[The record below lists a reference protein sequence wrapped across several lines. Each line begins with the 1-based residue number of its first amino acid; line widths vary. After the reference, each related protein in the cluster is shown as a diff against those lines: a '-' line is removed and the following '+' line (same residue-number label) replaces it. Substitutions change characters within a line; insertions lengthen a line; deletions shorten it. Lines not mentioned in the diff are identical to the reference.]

1 MEETKNKSSPV
12 IRLTNVRKE
21 YVVGDS
27 HIHALDGVSL
37 TVSPGE
43 FVCISGRSGSGKST
57 MLNML
62 AGLEKPTSGEIVI
75 LDKHIENMSESA
87 RIRFRRQYIGFVFQ
101 SYNLMPQYTAV
112 ENVELPLMLRGVG
125 RRERRRQALAV
136 MEQVGIVSHAEH
148 KPSELS
154 GGQQQRVGIARALI
168 TKPPI
173 VFADELTGNL
183 DTKTSA
189 EIMDLL
195 TRLFRSSG
203 TTFLLVSHD
212 PDMSRYTDR
221 TIHLLDGKI
230 ISEEKNQSVRRARG
244 RKFKEGA
251 RNWCCF
257 CCLRPSCARRR
268 WRSTRSS
275 CTGSGISAGSVW
287 RATAF

>member
-1 MEETKNKSSPV
+1 MEETKNKAAPV
-12 IRLTNVRKE
+12 IRLQDVRKE

-125 RRERRRQALAV
+125 RKERRRQALAV

-195 TRLFRSSG
+195 TGLFRSSG

-230 ISEEKNQSVRRARG
+230 ISEEKNQSVRR
-244 RKFKEGA
+244 
-251 RNWCCF
+251 
-257 CCLRPSCARRR
+257 
-268 WRSTRSS
+268 
-275 CTGSGISAGSVW
+275 
-287 RATAF
+287 

>member
-1 MEETKNKSSPV
+1 MEETKNRAAPV
-12 IRLTNVRKE
+12 IRLQDVRKE

-62 AGLEKPTSGEIVI
+62 AGLEKPTSGEIII

-112 ENVELPLMLRGVG
+112 ENVELPLMLRGIG
-125 RRERRRQALAV
+125 KRERRKQALAV

-173 VFADELTGNL
+173 IFADELTGNL

-203 TTFLLVSHD
+203 TTFMLVSHD

-230 ISEEKNQSVRRARG
+230 ISEETNQSVRR
-244 RKFKEGA
+244 
-251 RNWCCF
+251 
-257 CCLRPSCARRR
+257 
-268 WRSTRSS
+268 
-275 CTGSGISAGSVW
+275 
-287 RATAF
+287 

>member
-1 MEETKNKSSPV
+1 MEETKNKAAPV
-12 IRLTNVRKE
+12 IRLQDVRKE

-195 TRLFRSSG
+195 TGLFRSSG
-203 TTFLLVSHD
+203 TTFMLVSHD
-212 PDMSRYTDR
+212 PDMSQYTDR
-221 TIHLLDGKI
+221 TIHLLDGRI
-230 ISEEKNQSVRRARG
+230 ISEETNQSVRR
-244 RKFKEGA
+244 
-251 RNWCCF
+251 
-257 CCLRPSCARRR
+257 
-268 WRSTRSS
+268 
-275 CTGSGISAGSVW
+275 
-287 RATAF
+287 

>member
-1 MEETKNKSSPV
+1 MEETKNKAAPV
-12 IRLTNVRKE
+12 IRLQDVRKE

-112 ENVELPLMLRGVG
+112 ENVELPLMLRGIG
-125 RRERRRQALAV
+125 KRERRKQALAV

-195 TRLFRSSG
+195 TGLFRSSG
-203 TTFLLVSHD
+203 TTFMLVSHD
-212 PDMSRYTDR
+212 PDMSQYTDR

-230 ISEEKNQSVRRARG
+230 ISEEKNQSVRR
-244 RKFKEGA
+244 
-251 RNWCCF
+251 
-257 CCLRPSCARRR
+257 
-268 WRSTRSS
+268 
-275 CTGSGISAGSVW
+275 
-287 RATAF
+287 

>member
-1 MEETKNKSSPV
+1 MEETKNKAAPV
-12 IRLTNVRKE
+12 IRLQDVRKE
-21 YVVGDS
+21 YIVGDS

-125 RRERRRQALAV
+125 RKERRRQALAV

-195 TRLFRSSG
+195 TGLFRSSG
-203 TTFLLVSHD
+203 TTFMLVSHD

-230 ISEEKNQSVRRARG
+230 ISEETNQSVRR
-244 RKFKEGA
+244 
-251 RNWCCF
+251 
-257 CCLRPSCARRR
+257 
-268 WRSTRSS
+268 
-275 CTGSGISAGSVW
+275 
-287 RATAF
+287 

>member
-1 MEETKNKSSPV
+1 MEETKNKAAPV
-12 IRLTNVRKE
+12 IRLQDVRKE

-37 TVSPGE
+37 SVSPGE

-75 LDKHIENMSESA
+75 LDKHIENMSEGA

-112 ENVELPLMLRGVG
+112 ENVELPLMLRGIG
-125 RRERRRQALAV
+125 KRERRKQALAV

-195 TRLFRSSG
+195 TELFRAGG

-230 ISEEKNQSVRRARG
+230 ISEEKNQSVRR
-244 RKFKEGA
+244 
-251 RNWCCF
+251 
-257 CCLRPSCARRR
+257 
-268 WRSTRSS
+268 
-275 CTGSGISAGSVW
+275 
-287 RATAF
+287 

>member
-1 MEETKNKSSPV
+1 MEETKNRAAPV
-12 IRLTNVRKE
+12 IRLRDVRKE

-27 HIHALDGVSL
+27 HIHALDSVSL

-75 LDKHIENMSESA
+75 LDKHIESMSESA

-125 RRERRRQALAV
+125 RKERRRQALAV

-195 TRLFRSSG
+195 TGLFRSSG

-230 ISEEKNQSVRRARG
+230 ISEETNQSVRR
-244 RKFKEGA
+244 
-251 RNWCCF
+251 
-257 CCLRPSCARRR
+257 
-268 WRSTRSS
+268 
-275 CTGSGISAGSVW
+275 
-287 RATAF
+287 

>member
-1 MEETKNKSSPV
+1 MEETKNKAAPV
-12 IRLTNVRKE
+12 IRLQDVRKE

-112 ENVELPLMLRGVG
+112 ENVELPLMLHGIG
-125 RRERRRQALAV
+125 KRERRKQALAV

-195 TRLFRSSG
+195 TGLFRESG
-203 TTFLLVSHD
+203 TTFMLVSHD
-212 PDMSRYTDR
+212 PDMSQYTDR

-230 ISEEKNQSVRRARG
+230 ISEETNQSVRR
-244 RKFKEGA
+244 
-251 RNWCCF
+251 
-257 CCLRPSCARRR
+257 
-268 WRSTRSS
+268 
-275 CTGSGISAGSVW
+275 
-287 RATAF
+287 

>member
-1 MEETKNKSSPV
+1 MEETKNKAAPV
-12 IRLTNVRKE
+12 IRLQNVRKE

-75 LDKHIENMSESA
+75 LDKHIESMSESA

-125 RRERRRQALAV
+125 RKERRKQALAV

-195 TRLFRSSG
+195 TGLFRSSG
-203 TTFLLVSHD
+203 TTFMLVSHD
-212 PDMSRYTDR
+212 PDMSQYTDR

-230 ISEEKNQSVRRARG
+230 ISEETNQSVRR
-244 RKFKEGA
+244 
-251 RNWCCF
+251 
-257 CCLRPSCARRR
+257 
-268 WRSTRSS
+268 
-275 CTGSGISAGSVW
+275 
-287 RATAF
+287 

>member
-75 LDKHIENMSESA
+75 LGKHIENMSESA

-112 ENVELPLMLRGVG
+112 ENVELPLMLRGIG
-125 RRERRRQALAV
+125 KRERRKQALAV

-195 TRLFRSSG
+195 TGLFRSSG
-203 TTFLLVSHD
+203 TTFMLVSHD
-212 PDMSRYTDR
+212 PDMSQYTDR

-230 ISEEKNQSVRRARG
+230 ISEETNQSVRR
-244 RKFKEGA
+244 
-251 RNWCCF
+251 
-257 CCLRPSCARRR
+257 
-268 WRSTRSS
+268 
-275 CTGSGISAGSVW
+275 
-287 RATAF
+287 

>member
-1 MEETKNKSSPV
+1 MEETKNKAAPV
-12 IRLTNVRKE
+12 IRLQDVRKE

-112 ENVELPLMLRGVG
+112 ENVELPLMLRGIG
-125 RRERRRQALAV
+125 KRERRKQALAV

-195 TRLFRSSG
+195 TGLFRSSG
-203 TTFLLVSHD
+203 TTFILVSHD
-212 PDMSRYTDR
+212 PDMSQYTDR

-230 ISEEKNQSVRRARG
+230 ISEETNQSVRR
-244 RKFKEGA
+244 
-251 RNWCCF
+251 
-257 CCLRPSCARRR
+257 
-268 WRSTRSS
+268 
-275 CTGSGISAGSVW
+275 
-287 RATAF
+287 

>member
-1 MEETKNKSSPV
+1 MEETKNKAAPV
-12 IRLTNVRKE
+12 IRLQDVRKE

-87 RIRFRRQYIGFVFQ
+87 RIRFRRQYSGFVFQ

-112 ENVELPLMLRGVG
+112 ENVELPLMLRGIG
-125 RRERRRQALAV
+125 KRERRKQALAV

-195 TRLFRSSG
+195 TGLFRSSG
-203 TTFLLVSHD
+203 TTFMLVSHD
-212 PDMSRYTDR
+212 PDMSQYTDR

-230 ISEEKNQSVRRARG
+230 ISEETNQSVRR
-244 RKFKEGA
+244 
-251 RNWCCF
+251 
-257 CCLRPSCARRR
+257 
-268 WRSTRSS
+268 
-275 CTGSGISAGSVW
+275 
-287 RATAF
+287 

>member
-1 MEETKNKSSPV
+1 MEETKNKAAPV
-12 IRLTNVRKE
+12 IRLQDVRKE

-75 LDKHIENMSESA
+75 LEKHIENMSESA

-112 ENVELPLMLRGVG
+112 ENVELPLMLRGIG
-125 RRERRRQALAV
+125 KRERRKQALAV

-195 TRLFRSSG
+195 TGLFRKSG
-203 TTFLLVSHD
+203 TTFMLVSHD
-212 PDMSRYTDR
+212 PDMSQYTDR

-230 ISEEKNQSVRRARG
+230 ISEETNQSVRR
-244 RKFKEGA
+244 
-251 RNWCCF
+251 
-257 CCLRPSCARRR
+257 
-268 WRSTRSS
+268 
-275 CTGSGISAGSVW
+275 
-287 RATAF
+287 

>member
-1 MEETKNKSSPV
+1 MEETKNKAAPV
-12 IRLTNVRKE
+12 IRLQDVRKE

-112 ENVELPLMLRGVG
+112 ENVELPLMLRGIG
-125 RRERRRQALAV
+125 KRERRKQALAV

-148 KPSELS
+148 KPLELS

-195 TRLFRSSG
+195 TGLFRSSG
-203 TTFLLVSHD
+203 TTFMLVSHD
-212 PDMSRYTDR
+212 PDMSQYTDR

-230 ISEEKNQSVRRARG
+230 ISEETNQSVRR
-244 RKFKEGA
+244 
-251 RNWCCF
+251 
-257 CCLRPSCARRR
+257 
-268 WRSTRSS
+268 
-275 CTGSGISAGSVW
+275 
-287 RATAF
+287 

>member
-21 YVVGDS
+21 YVVGES

-62 AGLEKPTSGEIVI
+62 AGLEKPTSGEIII

-112 ENVELPLMLRGVG
+112 ENVELPLMLRGIG
-125 RRERRRQALAV
+125 KRERRKQALAV

-195 TRLFRSSG
+195 TGLFRSSG

-230 ISEEKNQSVRRARG
+230 ISEETNQSVRR
-244 RKFKEGA
+244 
-251 RNWCCF
+251 
-257 CCLRPSCARRR
+257 
-268 WRSTRSS
+268 
-275 CTGSGISAGSVW
+275 
-287 RATAF
+287 

>member
-1 MEETKNKSSPV
+1 
-12 IRLTNVRKE
+12 
-21 YVVGDS
+21 
-27 HIHALDGVSL
+27 
-37 TVSPGE
+37 
-43 FVCISGRSGSGKST
+43 
-57 MLNML
+57 ML

-112 ENVELPLMLRGVG
+112 ENVELPLMLRGIG
-125 RRERRRQALAV
+125 KRERRKQALAV

-195 TRLFRSSG
+195 TGLFRSSG
-203 TTFLLVSHD
+203 TTFMLVSHD
-212 PDMSRYTDR
+212 PDMSQYTDR

-230 ISEEKNQSVRRARG
+230 ISEETNQSVRR
-244 RKFKEGA
+244 
-251 RNWCCF
+251 
-257 CCLRPSCARRR
+257 
-268 WRSTRSS
+268 
-275 CTGSGISAGSVW
+275 
-287 RATAF
+287 

>member
-1 MEETKNKSSPV
+1 MEETKNKAAPV
-12 IRLTNVRKE
+12 IRLQDVRKE

-75 LDKHIENMSESA
+75 LDKHIVNMSESA

-112 ENVELPLMLRGVG
+112 ENVELPLMLRGIG
-125 RRERRRQALAV
+125 KRERRKQALAV

-195 TRLFRSSG
+195 TGLFRSSG
-203 TTFLLVSHD
+203 TTFMLVSHD
-212 PDMSRYTDR
+212 PDMSQYTDR

-230 ISEEKNQSVRRARG
+230 ISEETNQSVRR
-244 RKFKEGA
+244 
-251 RNWCCF
+251 
-257 CCLRPSCARRR
+257 
-268 WRSTRSS
+268 
-275 CTGSGISAGSVW
+275 
-287 RATAF
+287 

>member
-1 MEETKNKSSPV
+1 MEETKNKAAPV
-12 IRLTNVRKE
+12 IRLQDVRKE

-75 LDKHIENMSESA
+75 LDKHMENMSESA

-112 ENVELPLMLRGVG
+112 ENVELPLMLRGIG
-125 RRERRRQALAV
+125 KRERRKQALAV

-168 TKPPI
+168 TRPPI

-183 DTKTSA
+183 DTKTSE

-195 TRLFRSSG
+195 TGLFRSSG
-203 TTFLLVSHD
+203 TTFMLVSHD

-230 ISEEKNQSVRRARG
+230 ISEEANQSVRR
-244 RKFKEGA
+244 
-251 RNWCCF
+251 
-257 CCLRPSCARRR
+257 
-268 WRSTRSS
+268 
-275 CTGSGISAGSVW
+275 
-287 RATAF
+287 

>member
-1 MEETKNKSSPV
+1 MEETKNKAAPV
-12 IRLTNVRKE
+12 IRLQDVRKE

-37 TVSPGE
+37 TASPGE

-112 ENVELPLMLRGVG
+112 ENVELPLMLRGIG
-125 RRERRRQALAV
+125 KRERRKQALAV

-195 TRLFRSSG
+195 TGLFRSSG
-203 TTFLLVSHD
+203 TTFMLVSHD
-212 PDMSRYTDR
+212 PDMSQYTDR

-230 ISEEKNQSVRRARG
+230 ISEEKNQSVRR
-244 RKFKEGA
+244 
-251 RNWCCF
+251 
-257 CCLRPSCARRR
+257 
-268 WRSTRSS
+268 
-275 CTGSGISAGSVW
+275 
-287 RATAF
+287 

>member
-1 MEETKNKSSPV
+1 MEETKNKAAPV
-12 IRLTNVRKE
+12 IRLQDVRKE

-112 ENVELPLMLRGVG
+112 ENVELPLMLRGIG
-125 RRERRRQALAV
+125 KRERRKQALAV

-195 TRLFRSSG
+195 TGLFRSSG
-203 TTFLLVSHD
+203 TTFMLVSHD
-212 PDMSRYTDR
+212 PDMSQYTDR

-230 ISEEKNQSVRRARG
+230 ISEETKQRVRR
-244 RKFKEGA
+244 
-251 RNWCCF
+251 
-257 CCLRPSCARRR
+257 
-268 WRSTRSS
+268 
-275 CTGSGISAGSVW
+275 
-287 RATAF
+287 

>member
-112 ENVELPLMLRGVG
+112 ENVELPLMLRGIG
-125 RRERRRQALAV
+125 KRERRKQALAV

-230 ISEEKNQSVRRARG
+230 ISEETNQSVRR
-244 RKFKEGA
+244 
-251 RNWCCF
+251 
-257 CCLRPSCARRR
+257 
-268 WRSTRSS
+268 
-275 CTGSGISAGSVW
+275 
-287 RATAF
+287 

>member
-1 MEETKNKSSPV
+1 MEETKNKAAPV
-12 IRLTNVRKE
+12 IQLQDVRKE

-112 ENVELPLMLRGVG
+112 ENVELPLMLRGIG
-125 RRERRRQALAV
+125 KRERRKQALAV

-195 TRLFRSSG
+195 TGLFRESG
-203 TTFLLVSHD
+203 TTFMLVSHD
-212 PDMSRYTDR
+212 PDMSQYTDR

-230 ISEEKNQSVRRARG
+230 ISEETNQSVRR
-244 RKFKEGA
+244 
-251 RNWCCF
+251 
-257 CCLRPSCARRR
+257 
-268 WRSTRSS
+268 
-275 CTGSGISAGSVW
+275 
-287 RATAF
+287 

>member
-230 ISEEKNQSVRRARG
+230 ISEEKNQSVRR
-244 RKFKEGA
+244 
-251 RNWCCF
+251 
-257 CCLRPSCARRR
+257 
-268 WRSTRSS
+268 
-275 CTGSGISAGSVW
+275 
-287 RATAF
+287 

>member
-1 MEETKNKSSPV
+1 MEETKNKAAPV
-12 IRLTNVRKE
+12 IRLQDVRKE

-112 ENVELPLMLRGVG
+112 ENVELPLMLRGIG
-125 RRERRRQALAV
+125 KRERRKQALAV

-154 GGQQQRVGIARALI
+154 VGQQQRVGIARALI

-195 TRLFRSSG
+195 TGLFRSSG
-203 TTFLLVSHD
+203 TTFMLVSHD
-212 PDMSRYTDR
+212 PDMSQYTDR

-230 ISEEKNQSVRRARG
+230 ISEETNQSVRR
-244 RKFKEGA
+244 
-251 RNWCCF
+251 
-257 CCLRPSCARRR
+257 
-268 WRSTRSS
+268 
-275 CTGSGISAGSVW
+275 
-287 RATAF
+287 

>member
-1 MEETKNKSSPV
+1 MEETKNKAAPV
-12 IRLTNVRKE
+12 IQLQDVRKE

-75 LDKHIENMSESA
+75 LDKHIENMSEGA

-112 ENVELPLMLRGVG
+112 ENVELPLMLRGIG
-125 RRERRRQALAV
+125 KRERRKQALAV

-173 VFADELTGNL
+173 IFADELTGNL

-195 TRLFRSSG
+195 TGLFRSSG
-203 TTFLLVSHD
+203 TTFMLVSHD

-230 ISEEKNQSVRRARG
+230 ISEEKNQSVRR
-244 RKFKEGA
+244 
-251 RNWCCF
+251 
-257 CCLRPSCARRR
+257 
-268 WRSTRSS
+268 
-275 CTGSGISAGSVW
+275 
-287 RATAF
+287 

>member
-1 MEETKNKSSPV
+1 MEETKNRAAPV
-12 IRLTNVRKE
+12 IRLRDVRKE

-112 ENVELPLMLRGVG
+112 ENVELPLMLRGIG
-125 RRERRRQALAV
+125 KRERRKQALAV

-195 TRLFRSSG
+195 TGLFRSSG

-230 ISEEKNQSVRRARG
+230 ISEETNQSVRR
-244 RKFKEGA
+244 
-251 RNWCCF
+251 
-257 CCLRPSCARRR
+257 
-268 WRSTRSS
+268 
-275 CTGSGISAGSVW
+275 
-287 RATAF
+287 

>member
-1 MEETKNKSSPV
+1 MEETKNRAAPV
-12 IRLTNVRKE
+12 IRLQDVRKE

-37 TVSPGE
+37 TVRPGE

-62 AGLEKPTSGEIVI
+62 AGLEKPTSGEIII
-75 LDKHIENMSESA
+75 LDKHIEDMSESA

-112 ENVELPLMLRGVG
+112 ENVELPLMLRGIG
-125 RRERRRQALAV
+125 KRERRKQALAV

-173 VFADELTGNL
+173 IFADELTGNL

-203 TTFLLVSHD
+203 TTFMLVSHD

-230 ISEEKNQSVRRARG
+230 ISEETNQSVRR
-244 RKFKEGA
+244 
-251 RNWCCF
+251 
-257 CCLRPSCARRR
+257 
-268 WRSTRSS
+268 
-275 CTGSGISAGSVW
+275 
-287 RATAF
+287 

>member
-1 MEETKNKSSPV
+1 MEEMKNRATPV
-12 IRLTNVRKE
+12 IQLQDVRKE

-37 TVSPGE
+37 TVTPGE

-112 ENVELPLMLRGVG
+112 ENVELPLMLRGIG
-125 RRERRRQALAV
+125 KRERRKQALAV

-173 VFADELTGNL
+173 IFADELTGNL

-195 TRLFRSSG
+195 TSLFRSSG
-203 TTFLLVSHD
+203 TTFMLVSHD

-230 ISEEKNQSVRRARG
+230 ISEETNQSVRR
-244 RKFKEGA
+244 
-251 RNWCCF
+251 
-257 CCLRPSCARRR
+257 
-268 WRSTRSS
+268 
-275 CTGSGISAGSVW
+275 
-287 RATAF
+287 

>member
-1 MEETKNKSSPV
+1 MEETKNKAAPV
-12 IRLTNVRKE
+12 IQLQDVRKE

-37 TVSPGE
+37 TVRPGE

-112 ENVELPLMLRGVG
+112 ENVELPLMLRGIG
-125 RRERRRQALAV
+125 KRERRKQALAV

-195 TRLFRSSG
+195 TGLFRSSG
-203 TTFLLVSHD
+203 TTFMLVSHD
-212 PDMSRYTDR
+212 PDMSQYTDR

-230 ISEEKNQSVRRARG
+230 ISEEANQSVRR
-244 RKFKEGA
+244 
-251 RNWCCF
+251 
-257 CCLRPSCARRR
+257 
-268 WRSTRSS
+268 
-275 CTGSGISAGSVW
+275 
-287 RATAF
+287 

>member
-1 MEETKNKSSPV
+1 MEETKNKAAPV
-12 IRLTNVRKE
+12 IRLQDVRKE

-112 ENVELPLMLRGVG
+112 ENVELPLMLRGIG
-125 RRERRRQALAV
+125 KRERRKQALAV

-168 TKPPI
+168 TMPPI

-195 TRLFRSSG
+195 TGLFRSSG
-203 TTFLLVSHD
+203 TTFMLVSHD
-212 PDMSRYTDR
+212 PDMSQYTDR

-230 ISEEKNQSVRRARG
+230 ISEETNQSVRR
-244 RKFKEGA
+244 
-251 RNWCCF
+251 
-257 CCLRPSCARRR
+257 
-268 WRSTRSS
+268 
-275 CTGSGISAGSVW
+275 
-287 RATAF
+287 

>member
-1 MEETKNKSSPV
+1 MEEMKNRAAPV
-12 IRLTNVRKE
+12 IRLQDVRKE

-37 TVSPGE
+37 TVTPGE

-75 LDKHIENMSESA
+75 LDKLIENMSESA

-112 ENVELPLMLRGVG
+112 ENVELPLMLRGIG
-125 RRERRRQALAV
+125 KRERRKQALAV

-173 VFADELTGNL
+173 IFADELTGNL

-195 TRLFRSSG
+195 TGLFRSSG
-203 TTFLLVSHD
+203 TTFMLVSHD

-230 ISEEKNQSVRRARG
+230 ISEETNQSVRR
-244 RKFKEGA
+244 
-251 RNWCCF
+251 
-257 CCLRPSCARRR
+257 
-268 WRSTRSS
+268 
-275 CTGSGISAGSVW
+275 
-287 RATAF
+287 

>member
-1 MEETKNKSSPV
+1 MEEMKNKAAPV
-12 IRLTNVRKE
+12 IRLQDVRKE

-112 ENVELPLMLRGVG
+112 ENVELPLMLRGIG
-125 RRERRRQALAV
+125 KRERRKQALAV

-195 TRLFRSSG
+195 TGLFRSSG
-203 TTFLLVSHD
+203 TTFMLVSHD
-212 PDMSRYTDR
+212 PDMSQYTDR

-230 ISEEKNQSVRRARG
+230 ISEETNQSVRR
-244 RKFKEGA
+244 
-251 RNWCCF
+251 
-257 CCLRPSCARRR
+257 
-268 WRSTRSS
+268 
-275 CTGSGISAGSVW
+275 
-287 RATAF
+287 

>member
-1 MEETKNKSSPV
+1 MEETKNKAAPV
-12 IRLTNVRKE
+12 IRLQDVRKE

-37 TVSPGE
+37 SVSPGE

-75 LDKHIENMSESA
+75 LDKHLENMSESA
-87 RIRFRRQYIGFVFQ
+87 RIRFRRRYIGFVFQ

-112 ENVELPLMLRGVG
+112 ENVELPLMLRGIG
-125 RRERRRQALAV
+125 KRERRKQALAV

-195 TRLFRSSG
+195 TGLFRSSG
-203 TTFLLVSHD
+203 TTFMLVSHD
-212 PDMSRYTDR
+212 PDMSQYTDR

-230 ISEEKNQSVRRARG
+230 ISEETNQSVRR
-244 RKFKEGA
+244 
-251 RNWCCF
+251 
-257 CCLRPSCARRR
+257 
-268 WRSTRSS
+268 
-275 CTGSGISAGSVW
+275 
-287 RATAF
+287 

>member
-1 MEETKNKSSPV
+1 MEETKNRAAPV
-12 IRLTNVRKE
+12 IQLQDVRKE

-112 ENVELPLMLRGVG
+112 ENVELPLMLRGIG
-125 RRERRRQALAV
+125 KRERRKQALAV

-195 TRLFRSSG
+195 TGLFRSSG
-203 TTFLLVSHD
+203 TTFMLVSHD
-212 PDMSRYTDR
+212 PDMSQYTDR

-230 ISEEKNQSVRRARG
+230 ISEETNQSVRR
-244 RKFKEGA
+244 
-251 RNWCCF
+251 
-257 CCLRPSCARRR
+257 
-268 WRSTRSS
+268 
-275 CTGSGISAGSVW
+275 
-287 RATAF
+287 

>member
-112 ENVELPLMLRGVG
+112 ENVELPLMLRGTG
-125 RRERRRQALAV
+125 KRERRKQALAV

-230 ISEEKNQSVRRARG
+230 ISEEKNQSVRR
-244 RKFKEGA
+244 
-251 RNWCCF
+251 
-257 CCLRPSCARRR
+257 
-268 WRSTRSS
+268 
-275 CTGSGISAGSVW
+275 
-287 RATAF
+287 

>member
-1 MEETKNKSSPV
+1 MEETKNKAAPV
-12 IRLTNVRKE
+12 IRLQDVRKE

-112 ENVELPLMLRGVG
+112 ENVELPLMLRGIG
-125 RRERRRQALAV
+125 KRERRKQALAV
-136 MEQVGIVSHAEH
+136 MEQVGIDSHAEH

-195 TRLFRSSG
+195 TGLFRSSG
-203 TTFLLVSHD
+203 TTFMLVSHD

-230 ISEEKNQSVRRARG
+230 ISEEANQSVRR
-244 RKFKEGA
+244 
-251 RNWCCF
+251 
-257 CCLRPSCARRR
+257 
-268 WRSTRSS
+268 
-275 CTGSGISAGSVW
+275 
-287 RATAF
+287 

>member
-1 MEETKNKSSPV
+1 MEETKNKAAPV
-12 IRLTNVRKE
+12 IRLQDVRKE

-62 AGLEKPTSGEIVI
+62 AGLEKPTLGEIVI

-112 ENVELPLMLRGVG
+112 ENVELPLMLRGIG
-125 RRERRRQALAV
+125 KRERRKQALAV

-195 TRLFRSSG
+195 TGLFRSSG
-203 TTFLLVSHD
+203 TTFMLVSHD
-212 PDMSRYTDR
+212 PDMSQYTDR

-230 ISEEKNQSVRRARG
+230 ISEETNQSVRR
-244 RKFKEGA
+244 
-251 RNWCCF
+251 
-257 CCLRPSCARRR
+257 
-268 WRSTRSS
+268 
-275 CTGSGISAGSVW
+275 
-287 RATAF
+287 

>member
-1 MEETKNKSSPV
+1 MEETKNKAAPV
-12 IRLTNVRKE
+12 IRLQDVRKE

-27 HIHALDGVSL
+27 HTHALDGVSL

-112 ENVELPLMLRGVG
+112 ENVELPLMLRGIG
-125 RRERRRQALAV
+125 KRERRKQALAV
-136 MEQVGIVSHAEH
+136 MQQVGIVSHAEH

-189 EIMDLL
+189 EIMD
-195 TRLFRSSG
+195 R
-203 TTFLLVSHD
+203 HD
-212 PDMSRYTDR
+212 FY
-221 TIHLLDGKI
+221 
-230 ISEEKNQSVRRARG
+230 
-244 RKFKEGA
+244 
-251 RNWCCF
+251 
-257 CCLRPSCARRR
+257 
-268 WRSTRSS
+268 
-275 CTGSGISAGSVW
+275 AGF
-287 RATAF
+287 A